1 MINLTYGKSMY
12 GGWYANDPMMLVNLH
27 TESLRELRAL
37 VRDWGIYKLAYRRDN

>member
-12 GGWYANDPMMLVNLH
+12 GGWYANDPMMLLNIH

-37 VRDWGIYKLAYRRDN
+37 VREYIGYQLKYRRDN